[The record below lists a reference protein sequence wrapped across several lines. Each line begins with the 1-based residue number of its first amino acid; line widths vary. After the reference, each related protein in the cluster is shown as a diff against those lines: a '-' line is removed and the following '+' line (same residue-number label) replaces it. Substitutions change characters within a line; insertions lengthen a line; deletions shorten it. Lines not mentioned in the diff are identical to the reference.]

1 MAEPAL
7 GAHATPPRPERV
19 GSTARMGVVVA
30 AFDVDGTLTVR
41 DCVVPF
47 LTRISGGK
55 ARLIAG
61 LARRPAA
68 AAGALVQRD
77 RDRLKAAATRAAL
90 AGRPL
95 DRVSDEALAFA
106 GMVATSWM
114 RPDTVA
120 RLGWHR
126 RQGHRVVLV
135 SASYELYVA
144 PLAAS
149 LGADAALA
157 TRLGVASDG
166 TLTGALDGPNCRAEE
181 KVARLRAWQLAAGA
195 TGAELWAYGDS
206 SGDDALLAA
215 ADHAVRVGAAPIS
228 AVPT

>member
-1 MAEPAL
+1 MAEPTP
-7 GAHATPPRPERV
+7 GAHATPAHAEPV
-19 GSTARMGVVVA
+19 ASTARMGVVVA

-55 ARLIAG
+55 VHLIAG
-61 LARRPAA
+61 LARRPVAV
-68 AAGALVQRD
+68 AGALVHRD

-95 DRVSDEALAFA
+95 DRVGDEALAFA

-120 RLGWHR
+120 RLRWHR

-157 TRLGVASDG
+157 TRLAVAPDG

-195 TGAELWAYGDS
+195 AGAELWAYGDS
-206 SGDDALLAA
+206 SGDDALLAV
-215 ADHAVRVGAAPIS
+215 ADHAVRVGAAPIA